1 MALALPGC
9 EGVLDM
15 EISKAALGIV
25 AAAGLV
31 AGAGAAFVAT
41 RVEAPVT
48 QAMGQVEPV
57 QTPPLEPA
65 GGEIVQGQPS
75 DSAPTPGTVDDVEIG
90 RRVERA
96 SQARAP
102 RAPQPAEP
110 STARPVV
117 DVTPQFEE
125 PRPTPIAEPASPAP
139 IEPVRPAEPAAPT
152 LIELVVS
159 ADSVLGL
166 QLDSTVSSD
175 RARVEDEVVGHV
187 VRDVRVGD
195 RVAIPAGSRVQ
206 GTVTLVERGGKLKER
221 ARLGVRFTEITL
233 ADGNRIPIRTET
245 IYREG
250 DSQAAPSAAKIGGG
264 AIGGAILGGILG
276 GGKGA
281 AIGGSIGAGAGTAA
295 VLAGGRNQA
304 TLASGSPLTVRV
316 EAPIVIT
323 VEP

>member
-1 MALALPGC
+1 M
-9 EGVLDM
+9 D
-15 EISKAALGIV
+15 ISKAALGIV
-25 AAAGLV
+25 AAAGVV

-48 QAMGQVEPV
+48 QAMGQSEPV
-57 QTPPLEPA
+57 QTTPRETAGVEVAPGQASEPA
-65 GGEIVQGQPS
+65 RPS
-75 DSAPTPGTVDDVEIG
+75 TVEDAEIG

-96 SQARAP
+96 SQAREPRAAHPVEPIAP
-102 RAPQPAEP
+102 RPA
-110 STARPVV
+110 

-125 PRPTPIAEPASPAP
+125 PRPAPVAEVVSPAP
-139 IEPVRPAEPAAPT
+139 SEPARPAEPAPPA

-166 QLDSTVSSD
+166 QLDSSVSSD
-175 RARVEDEVVGHV
+175 RARVEDEVVAHV

-233 ADGNRIPIRTET
+233 ADGSRVPIRTET

-264 AIGGAILGGILG
+264 AIGGAILGGLLG

-281 AIGGSIGAGAGTAA
+281 AIGGSIGAGAGAAA
-295 VLAGGRNQA
+295 VMAGGRNQA

-316 EAPIVIT
+316 EGPIVIT

>member
-1 MALALPGC
+1 
-9 EGVLDM
+9 M

-25 AAAGLV
+25 AAAGV
-31 AGAGAAFVAT
+31 IAGAGAAFVAT

-48 QAMGQVEPV
+48 QAMGQTDAV
-57 QTPPLEPA
+57 QTTPAAAAALEPSA
-65 GGEIVQGQPS
+65 DLPS
-75 DSAPTPGTVDDVEIG
+75 PSPRAADVAEDAEIG

-96 SQARAP
+96 SRA
-102 RAPQPAEP
+102 RAPQPA
-110 STARPVV
+110 STVASPVA
-117 DVTPQFEE
+117 DVTRPADD
-125 PRPTPIAEPASPAP
+125 PRPAPVPEAVSPAP
-139 IEPVRPAEPAAPT
+139 IEPVREIEPAPPA

-175 RARVEDEVVGHV
+175 RAAVEDEVVAHV

-206 GTVTLVERGGKLKER
+206 GAVTLVERGGKLRER

-233 ADGNRIPIRTET
+233 ADGARVPIRTET

>member
-1 MALALPGC
+1 MALALSGR

-25 AAAGLV
+25 AAAGVV

-48 QAMGQVEPV
+48 QAMSQTEPALA
-57 QTPPLEPA
+57 TPPEPA
-65 GGEIVQGQPS
+65 VGEAAQGQPS
-75 DSAPTPGTVDDVEIG
+75 APAQAPNTIDDAEIG

-96 SQARAP
+96 SQARA
-102 RAPQPAEP
+102 AQSPQPVEP
-110 STARPVV
+110 ST
-117 DVTPQFEE
+117 
-125 PRPTPIAEPASPAP
+125 PRPAADATSPVDQPRQTTIAEPVSPAP
-139 IEPVRPAEPAAPT
+139 IEPVRPAEPPPPS

-159 ADSVLGL
+159 TDSVLGL

-175 RARVEDEVVGHV
+175 RARVEDEVVAHV

-206 GTVTLVERGGKLKER
+206 GTVTLVERGGRLKER

>member
-1 MALALPGC
+1 MALALAGG
-9 EGVLDM
+9 EGALDM

-25 AAAGLV
+25 AAAGVV

-48 QAMGQVEPV
+48 QAMGQAESVQPAPLEHAGPAVAQGQVAEPA
-57 QTPPLEPA
+57 QTPSP
-65 GGEIVQGQPS
+65 
-75 DSAPTPGTVDDVEIG
+75 VDDAEIG

-96 SQARAP
+96 AQARAP

-110 STARPVV
+110 STPRPAA
-117 DVTPQFEE
+117 DATPQFEE
-125 PRPTPIAEPASPAP
+125 PRPAPIAEPASPAP
-139 IEPVRPAEPAAPT
+139 NEPARPAEPVPPS

-175 RARVEDEVVGHV
+175 RARVEDEVVAHV

-221 ARLGVRFTEITL
+221 ARLGVRFTEIRL
-233 ADGNRIPIRTET
+233 GDGSRVPIRTET

-276 GGKGA
+276 GSKGA

-316 EAPIVIT
+316 EGPIVIT